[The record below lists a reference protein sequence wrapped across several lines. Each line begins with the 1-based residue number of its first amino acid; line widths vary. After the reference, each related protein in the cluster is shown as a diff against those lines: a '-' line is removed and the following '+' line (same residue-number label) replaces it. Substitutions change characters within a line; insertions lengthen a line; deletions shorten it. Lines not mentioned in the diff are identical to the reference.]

1 METGE
6 TALTM
11 IQSSPAP
18 RRSIT
23 TMPPWPSWTIK
34 EAAQNTGYHPEY
46 LRRLINDGTINAVK
60 VGTNWLIEVRS
71 LTAYIAGLDPTDART
86 GARNKP

>member
-1 METGE
+1 
-6 TALTM
+6 M

-34 EAAQNTGYHPEY
+34 EAAEKTGYHPEY
-46 LRRLINDGTINAVK
+46 LRRLITRGTINAVK

-71 LTAYIAGLDPTDART
+71 LKEYIASLDPSDART
-86 GARNKP
+86 GARDRP